1 MIFWAR
7 ASFGLIG
14 VREVVVSAVVVVW
27 WKGSW
32 EIIVSLAEAAVK
44 SVAVTDVNVEVS
56 CKSKGFE
63 AP

>member
-14 VREVVVSAVVVVW
+14 VREVVVGAVVVEW

-32 EIIVSLAEAAVK
+32 EIIVSLAEVAVK

-56 CKSKGFE
+56 CKSKRSE